1 MRRIIMNKIA
11 IIIPSR
17 LDALRLPNKPLELIN
32 NKEMIL
38 HVYESAK
45 KTNTGEVYVATPDQK
60 IIDVI
65 TNHGGQA
72 ILTSLD
78 HQTGTDRVYEVFKNE
93 LRNEPS
99 LIINLQGDMPNID
112 PKAISELVLY
122 MKKGKCDIGTL
133 ASKFVSEKELTDEN
147 NVKVAVKEKI
157 KSGNFGKAVDF
168 FRTSS
173 NTHENIYHHVGIY
186 AFTNKALVRYVSLER
201 SKLELERKLEQLR
214 ALENDISIHVGY
226 INSSPLS
233 VDTKNDLIEV
243 KKIMENNE

>member
-1 MRRIIMNKIA
+1 MSKTA

-17 LDALRLPNKPLELIN
+17 LAALRLPDKPLKLIN

-38 HVYESAK
+38 HVYEAAK
-45 KTNTGEVYVATPDQK
+45 KTNMGAVYVATPDQK
-60 IIDVI
+60 IIDLI
-65 TNHGGQA
+65 TNSGGKA
-72 ILTSLD
+72 ILTSLN
-78 HQTGTDRVYEVFKNE
+78 HQTGTDRVFEVFKNE
-93 LRNEPS
+93 LKAEPS
-99 LIINLQGDMPNID
+99 IIVNLQGDMPNID
-112 PKAISELVLY
+112 SKAITDLVLY

-133 ASKFVSEKELTDEN
+133 ASKFISETELTDEN
-147 NVKVAVKEKI
+147 NVKVVVKEKL
-157 KSGNFGKAVDF
+157 KSDNFGKATDF

-173 NTHENIYHHVGIY
+173 NINENIYHHVGIY

-233 VDTKNDLIEV
+233 VDTKNDLIQV
-243 KKIMENNE
+243 KKIMKNNE

>member
-1 MRRIIMNKIA
+1 MKKTA

-38 HVYESAK
+38 HVYEAAK
-45 KTNTGEVYVATPDQK
+45 KTNTGDVYVATPDQK

-65 TNHGGQA
+65 INNGGKA
-72 ILTSLD
+72 VLTSLD
-78 HQTGTDRVYEVFKNE
+78 HQTGTDRVYEVFKNQ
-93 LRNEPS
+93 LKTEPS
-99 LIINLQGDMPNID
+99 IIVNLQGDMPNID
-112 PKAISELVLY
+112 PRAITDLVSY
-122 MKKGKCDIGTL
+122 MNKGKCDIGTL
-133 ASKFVSEKELTDEN
+133 ASTFSSEAELTDKN
-147 NVKVAVKEKI
+147 NVKVAVKDKL
-157 KSGNFGKAVDF
+157 KANSFGKATDF

-173 NTHENIYHHVGIY
+173 NTLKNIYHHVGIY

-214 ALENDISIHVGY
+214 ALENDMSIHVGY
-226 INSSPLS
+226 IKSSPLS
-233 VDTKNDLIEV
+233 VDTTNDLIEV

>member
-1 MRRIIMNKIA
+1 MNKIA

-38 HVYESAK
+38 HVYEAAK

-78 HQTGTDRVYEVFKNE
+78 HQTGTDRVYEVFRNE

-112 PKAISELVLY
+112 PKAISDLAFY

-133 ASKFVSEKELTDEN
+133 ASKFVSEEELTDEN

-157 KSGNFGKAVDF
+157 ESGNFGKAVDF

-226 INSSPLS
+226 IKSSPLS

>member
-1 MRRIIMNKIA
+1 MNKIA

-17 LDALRLPNKPLELIN
+17 LDSLRLPNKPLELIN

-38 HVYESAK
+38 HVYEAAK
-45 KTNTGEVYVATPDQK
+45 KTTGDVYVATPDQK

-65 TNHGGQA
+65 KSNGGKA

-78 HQTGTDRVYEVFKNE
+78 HQTGTDRVYEVFNNQLKTKPNI
-93 LRNEPS
+93 
-99 LIINLQGDMPNID
+99 IINLQGDMPNID
-112 PKAISELVLY
+112 PQAITDLVSY
-122 MKKGKCDIGTL
+122 MNKGECDMGTL
-133 ASKFVSEKELTDEN
+133 ASSFSSEVELNDEN
-147 NVKVAVKEKI
+147 NVKVAVKKKI
-157 KSGNFGKAVDF
+157 KFGNFSKAIDF
-168 FRTSS
+168 FRAPSDK
-173 NTHENIYHHVGIY
+173 HENIYHHVGIY

-214 ALENDISIHVGY
+214 ALQNDMSIHVGY

-233 VDTKNDLIEV
+233 VDTKDDLIKV

>member
-1 MRRIIMNKIA
+1 MNKTA

-38 HVYESAK
+38 HVYEAAK
-45 KTNTGEVYVATPDQK
+45 KTDTGDVYVATPDQK

-65 TNHGGQA
+65 TSHGGKA
-72 ILTSLD
+72 VLTSLD

-93 LRNEPS
+93 LKNEPS
-99 LIINLQGDMPNID
+99 LIVNLQGDMPNIN
-112 PKAISELVLY
+112 PKDITNLVLY

-133 ASKFVSEKELTDEN
+133 ASKFSTEAELIDEN
-147 NVKVAVKEKI
+147 NVKVALKEKI
-157 KSGNFGKAVDF
+157 KFGNFGKATDF
-168 FRTSS
+168 YRTFSK
-173 NTHENIYHHVGIY
+173 TYENIYHHVGIY

-214 ALENDISIHVGY
+214 ALENDMSIHVGY

-233 VDTKNDLIEV
+233 VDTKNDLIKV

>member
-1 MRRIIMNKIA
+1 MNKIA

-38 HVYESAK
+38 HVYEAAK

-112 PKAISELVLY
+112 PKAISDLALY
-122 MKKGKCDIGTL
+122 MKTRKCDIGTL
-133 ASKFVSEKELTDEN
+133 ASKFVSEEELTDEN

-173 NTHENIYHHVGIY
+173 NTYENIYHHVGIY